1 MWCVTGGEF
10 SDGYIRGEWIDLG
23 CNDKSS
29 AQNGDCEFSDEDT
42 AIDLTP
48 EREAE
53 IIATLGNLLDDDL
66 NYPVLWRL
74 PDGTRVKI

>member
-1 MWCVTGGEF
+1 MGSEF
-10 SDGYIRGEWIDLG
+10 FIRFNYRERIDLG
-23 CNDKSS
+23 GNDKPNT
-29 AQNGDCEFSDEDT
+29 QNGSCEFSNADT
-42 AIDLTP
+42 SNHLTP

-53 IIATLGNLLDDDL
+53 IRKNLGELLDDDL